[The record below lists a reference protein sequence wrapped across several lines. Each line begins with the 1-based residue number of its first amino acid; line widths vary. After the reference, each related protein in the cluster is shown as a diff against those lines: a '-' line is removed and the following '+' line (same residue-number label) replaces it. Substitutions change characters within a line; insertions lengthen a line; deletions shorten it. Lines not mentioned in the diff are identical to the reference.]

1 MGNISIPKGID
12 DNMARVLR
20 ELSQQL
26 EKVQKTTDKIS
37 IENDDRGRPRI
48 NVDTKYGRAS
58 VGATVEHKA
67 NENELGRNLDGKK
80 KDIFNIRKIKCDEIE
95 VSNDSVSIG
104 TGRVHFDEDVS
115 YIDTKR
121 GPERISTYG
130 TYWDDLRFPAQ
141 AINPTGLVALPAWDS
156 TNLGWSFSGTEDQ
169 MLHIIGQLPHSYEE
183 GADLVPHIHWENAD
197 TSANNVRWL
206 LEYRWRNNGEVAGA
220 FTSVPIVVS
229 PGTVANMLMITSFG
243 YISKADANISSIIE
257 VKLSRTATDISD
269 TNDSEMILKEF
280 DIHYPINSEGSRKEY
295 VK

>member
-26 EKVQKTTDKIS
+26 EKVQKTTDKFS
-37 IENDDRGRPRI
+37 IENDDKGRPRI
-48 NVDTKYGRAS
+48 NVNTRYGKAS
-58 VGATVEHKA
+58 VGTTVEHRA
-67 NENELGRNLDGKK
+67 NENELDRSLDGKK

-95 VSNDSVSIG
+95 VSNNSVSIG

-121 GPERISTYG
+121 GPERISTYR

-141 AINPTGLVALPAWDS
+141 AINRSGLVAPPTWDS
-156 TNLGWSFSGTEDQ
+156 TNLGWSFSGVNDQ
-169 MLHIIGQLPHSYEE
+169 AIHIICELPHSYEE
-183 GADLVPHIHWENAD
+183 GSNLIPHIHWENTG
-197 TSANNVRWL
+197 TSANDVRWL

-229 PGTVANMLMITSFG
+229 PGTVANTLMTSSFG
-243 YISKADANISSIIE
+243 YISKANALISSIIE
-257 VKLSRTATDISD
+257 VKLSRTPTNVSD
-269 TNDSEMILKEF
+269 TNASAMILKEF
-280 DIHYPINSEGSRKEY
+280 DIHYPINSEGSREES